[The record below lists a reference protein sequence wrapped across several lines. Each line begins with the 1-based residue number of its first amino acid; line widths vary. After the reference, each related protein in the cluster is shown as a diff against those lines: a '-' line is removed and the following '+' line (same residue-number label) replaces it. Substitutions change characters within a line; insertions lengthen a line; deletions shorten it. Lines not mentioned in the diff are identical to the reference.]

1 MKRIVILIDGTWDQ
15 EGSGGDT
22 NVAKLDPANAAGT
35 SPLIKPY
42 GEDGVDQRVVYHK
55 GVGADPDLIKH
66 WLDGSIGIG
75 LKQIVLDAYASLVN
89 LYESGDDVFL
99 LGFSRG
105 AYAARAL
112 AGMIG
117 ASGIVRHDIP
127 SNVEVAWTHYRVS
140 PSIRSAPSTASA
152 ADAKAIS
159 NLQALRDSGE
169 IHSDNRIKCVG
180 VWDTVGSY
188 GVPAGIGLAP
198 LARYI
203 ALIFLGFHD
212 TSFGD
217 HIEVGLHAV
226 AIDEHRR
233 PFVPTFWTIRKG
245 EKPNGIV
252 EQTWFAGAH
261 TNVGGGE
268 PDSGLSTLA
277 LIWMIARIQALTSL
291 ALDLKAVRV
300 VGLQANVDGEVYD
313 STRGWPID
321 HLWPLLRKVLSP
333 DAIEHGL
340 IRSELDPLKEHIN
353 ERVHWSTLKKRRRRC
368 TIFGVKD
375 VPYEPTNLPESIPAD
390 KIANI
395 TTEEQTFLSQ

>member
-1 MKRIVILIDGTWDQ
+1 
-15 EGSGGDT
+15 
-22 NVAKLDPANAAGT
+22 
-35 SPLIKPY
+35 
-42 GEDGVDQRVVYHK
+42 
-55 GVGADPDLIKH
+55 
-66 WLDGSIGIG
+66 
-75 LKQIVLDAYASLVN
+75 VN
-89 LYESGDDVFL
+89 LYESGDHVFL

-140 PSIRSAPSTASA
+140 PSIRSAPSTASG

-217 HIEVGLHAV
+217 HIAVGLHAV

-261 TNVGGGE
+261 ANVGGGE

-291 ALDLKAVRV
+291 AFDLKAVRV

-321 HLWPLLRKVLSP
+321 HLWPHLRKVLSP

-353 ERVHWSTLKKRRRRC
+353 ERVHWSALKKRGRRC

>member
-55 GVGADPDLIKH
+55 GVGTDPDLIKH
-66 WLDGSIGIG
+66 WLGGSIGIG
-75 LKQIVLDAYASLVN
+75 LKQIVLDAYASVVN
-89 LYESGDDVFL
+89 LYESSDDVFL

-140 PSIRSAPSTASA
+140 PSMRSAPSTASG

-252 EQTWFAGAH
+252 EQTWAGAH
-261 TNVGGGE
+261 TDVGGGE

-291 ALDLKAVRV
+291 AFDLKAVRV

-321 HLWPLLRKVLSP
+321 HLWPHLRKVLSP

-340 IRSELDPLKEHIN
+340 VRSELNPLKEHIN
-353 ERVHWSTLKKRRRRC
+353 ERVHWSALRKRGRRC

-390 KIANI
+390 KIVNI
-395 TTEEQTFLSQ
+395 TTEEHTFLSQ

>member
-42 GEDGVDQRVVYHK
+42 GEAGVAQRVVYHK
-55 GVGADPDLIKH
+55 GVGADPDLIKR
-66 WLDGSIGIG
+66 WLGGSIGIG

-140 PSIRSAPSTASA
+140 PSIRSAPNTASG

-217 HIEVGLHAV
+217 HIAVGLHAV

-261 TNVGGGE
+261 ANVGGGE

-291 ALDLKAVRV
+291 AFDLKAVRS

-313 STRGWPID
+313 STRVG
-321 HLWPLLRKVLSP
+321 P
-333 DAIEHGL
+333 DAIPF
-340 IRSELDPLKEHIN
+340 PLQDF
-353 ERVHWSTLKKRRRRC
+353 S
-368 TIFGVKD
+368 
-375 VPYEPTNLPESIPAD
+375 
-390 KIANI
+390 
-395 TTEEQTFLSQ
+395 

>member
-1 MKRIVILIDGTWDQ
+1 MKRIVMLIDGTWDQ

-22 NVAKLDPANAAGT
+22 NVAKLDPVNAAGT

-55 GVGADPDLIKH
+55 GVGADPDLVKH
-66 WLDGSIGIG
+66 WLGGSIGIG
-75 LKQIVLDAYASLVN
+75 LKQIVLDAYASVVN
-89 LYESGDDVFL
+89 LYEPGDDVFL

-105 AYAARAL
+105 AYAARAV

-127 SNVEVAWTHYRVS
+127 SNVEVAWTHYRVN
-140 PSIRSAPSTASA
+140 PAIRAAPSTATG
-152 ADAKAIS
+152 ADTKAIS

-180 VWDTVGSY
+180 VWETVGSY

-226 AIDEHRR
+226 AIDEHLADLLDNPERR
-233 PFVPTFWTIRKG
+233 KAKRNRRT
-245 EKPNGIV
+245 
-252 EQTWFAGAH
+252 
-261 TNVGGGE
+261 
-268 PDSGLSTLA
+268 
-277 LIWMIARIQALTSL
+277 
-291 ALDLKAVRV
+291 DLVC
-300 VGLQANVDGEVYD
+300 
-313 STRGWPID
+313 
-321 HLWPLLRKVLSP
+321 
-333 DAIEHGL
+333 
-340 IRSELDPLKEHIN
+340 
-353 ERVHWSTLKKRRRRC
+353 RR
-368 TIFGVKD
+368 T
-375 VPYEPTNLPESIPAD
+375 Y
-390 KIANI
+390 
-395 TTEEQTFLSQ
+395 